1 MGRTRRTGRKTR
13 PHGGGVV
20 TIDLESEGCTDQPS
34 KHRTC
39 WKHIQARMHARRT
52 RMTKK
57 QAEEIE
63 SFKLT
68 SPCFLQTI
76 PCRERSKKRFKR
88 NNAVSKLKKELDSV
102 SFNCYMENLWKSF
115 SEDKKMSFAYLDS
128 LWFTM
133 YTEASSGVKVLE
145 WIKRKHIF
153 SKKYVLVP
161 IVRWC
166 HWSLLIFCHFGE
178 SLLSEN
184 ITPCMLLL
192 DSLEMASP
200 KRLEPD
206 IRKFVWD
213 IYESEGRPENKHMIS
228 QIPLLVPKVPQQRN
242 GVECGNYVLYFI
254 NLFVQDAP
262 ENFHMEGYPYFM
274 KDNWFSP
281 EGLEHFCE
289 KLESLESDIL

>member
-1 MGRTRRTGRKTR
+1 
-13 PHGGGVV
+13 
-20 TIDLESEGCTDQPS
+20 
-34 KHRTC
+34 
-39 WKHIQARMHARRT
+39 MHARRT
-52 RMTKK
+52 RITK
-57 QAEEIE
+57 QQVEEIE

-133 YTEASSGVKVLE
+133 YTDASSGVKVLE

-228 QIPLLVPKVPQQRN
+228 QIPLLVPKVN
-242 GVECGNYVLYFI
+242 LALVL
-254 NLFVQDAP
+254 
-262 ENFHMEGYPYFM
+262 ENFLFIAGWIFTHVCFWNFPGATTEKWCRMWQLCPLLYKFVCARCSRELSHG
-274 KDNWFSP
+274 
-281 EGLEHFCE
+281 GLPLFCRFFLLLARLLNE
-289 KLESLESDIL
+289 ASIVCFHDRMLFALNCR